1 MAAAWVV
8 FCVVCVSLLNFVPS
22 VGCVPCME
30 IARCET
36 RNAMCGVEA
45 SETCQN
51 THTCSHIDRA

>member
-36 RNAMCGVEA
+36 RNETPCVEEA

-51 THTCSHIDRA
+51 THTWSHR